1 MSAISANS
9 GLASGAT
16 QANRLGELDSQ
27 EFLGIMLAELQAQD
41 PLEPNDTNAMVQQ
54 LSSIRSIESDLNL
67 AEKLESLVAD
77 NRLASAT
84 SLVGRRVEGV
94 NESGE
99 SIIGTVGAVRTQDGS
114 PTLLLQDGSTM
125 PLDRLTGVGEY
136 AELLP

>member
-9 GLASGAT
+9 GLASGASSS
-16 QANRLGELDSQ
+16 NRLGELDSQ

-67 AEKLESLVAD
+67 TEKLESLVAD

-94 NESGE
+94 DDNGQ
-99 SIIGTVGAVRTQDGS
+99 SIIGTVGAVRTRDGV

-125 PLDRLTGVGEY
+125 SLDRLVGVGEY